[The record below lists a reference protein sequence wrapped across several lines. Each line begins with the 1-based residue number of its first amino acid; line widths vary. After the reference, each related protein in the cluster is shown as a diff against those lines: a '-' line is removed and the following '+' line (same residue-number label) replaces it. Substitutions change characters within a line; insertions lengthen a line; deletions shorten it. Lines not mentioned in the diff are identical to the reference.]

1 MNDPRGRVW
10 MALNSK
16 GKEAGMRELKG
27 FLIKEQVPNRQRDML
42 RLKGFS
48 REALGV

>member
-1 MNDPRGRVW
+1 MNDPCGSVW

-27 FLIKEQVPNRQRDML
+27 FLIKEKFPIGNVTC
-42 RLKGFS
+42 
-48 REALGV
+48 